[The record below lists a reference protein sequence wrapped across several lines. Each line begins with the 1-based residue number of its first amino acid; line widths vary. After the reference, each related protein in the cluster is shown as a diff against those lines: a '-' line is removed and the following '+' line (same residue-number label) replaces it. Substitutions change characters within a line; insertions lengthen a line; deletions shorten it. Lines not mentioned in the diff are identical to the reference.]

1 LKPEWHRLAVEGITR
16 MRRPKDK
23 SVSIF
28 RVFVETWSNNT
39 FEIYSQTTD
48 LAERIEVGHVDISYH
63 TSISTQLDES
73 AFFEDSD
80 SLWCAN
86 LKIIHLQI
94 FECESWHLCGVKFV
108 RPSDGQFIAFLPADC
123 PFGVAV
129 VSSELGGF
137 GRTEYG
143 FDQYKEV

>member
-1 LKPEWHRLAVEGITR
+1 
-16 MRRPKDK
+16 MRRPKDR

-28 RVFVETWSNNT
+28 RVFVETSSNNT
-39 FEIYSQTTD
+39 FEIYFQMTD
-48 LAERIEVGHVDISYH
+48 LAERIEVGFVDISDQ
-63 TSISTQLDES
+63 TSASTQLDES
-73 AFFEDSD
+73 AFFEDID

-86 LKIIHLQI
+86 LKIVQLQI

-108 RPSDGQFIAFLPADC
+108 RPSDGAFIAFVPADC

-129 VSSELGGF
+129 VSSEHGEF
-137 GRTEYG
+137 GRAEYG